1 MLLVSVARCWLT
13 SLPDEPPFFLQ
24 HSSSEETPNH
34 GGQGAI
40 LEQQVPMHALMR
52 KNDTEDSGS
61 SDFRAVIDDLTVQN
75 KKLKRRLKKYEKLH
89 DAHLKDE
96 KLFEVRVHG
105 LSSTKRREL
114 EDILRNFAVSAAGQT
129 NAVSASQAS
138 NPYDLSLIHI

>member
-1 MLLVSVARCWLT
+1 MLDS
-13 SLPDEPPFFLQ
+13 
-24 HSSSEETPNH
+24 H
-34 GGQGAI
+34 I
-40 LEQQVPMHALMR
+40 PMHALMQ

-105 LSSTKRREL
+105 LSSAKRREL
-114 EDILRNFAVSAAGQT
+114 EDILRNFAVNAAGQAT
-129 NAVSASQAS
+129 AGPTSQSSNLYDRGVPSLKTHKTASSSSNFADSAYASNSASAS
-138 NPYDLSLIHI
+138 ASGTSNSNSGQ